1 MWKILSLFLWA
12 AFAFDVLREEQV
24 LAVED
29 YIGEVGDPVA
39 QDNHTG
45 FLGEL
50 QIDFNM
56 AMTVDEVIH
65 VGVILD
71 IFLGE
76 QYQMF
81 AVLAHIG
88 RLFAVRTLHAAVLG
102 PVQSKPHAPTGVE

>member
-1 MWKILSLFLWA
+1 MENFVFVLWA

-76 QYQMF
+76 QHQMF
-81 AVLAHIG
+81 AVLTHIG
-88 RLFAVRTLHAAVLG
+88 WLFAVRTLHATVLG
-102 PVQSKPHAPTGVE
+102 PVQTEPHAPTGVE